1 MFTFL
6 YYIMLRKSL
15 FCTFSLHGE
24 VSSPFVWSGLVTNL
38 QGRAS
43 LECFSLHWW
52 STLFSLLRSF
62 IFWIFL
68 SVFGFRYRPI
78 FLWSPSFSEGFLW
91 YFLVRQRDLPQG
103 NLFGPSQMPLMRIKR
118 PFAFP
123 HLVSSLIGI
132 ALIRIL
138 GWWMTDSNLWLGQT
152 E

>member
-1 MFTFL
+1 MVRYPRL
-6 YYIMLRKSL
+6 L
-15 FCTFSLHGE
+15 FCQ
-24 VSSPFVWSGLVTNL
+24 VWELIFKVKL
-38 QGRAS
+38 AMK
-43 LECFSLHWW
+43 CFILRRR
-52 STLFSLLRSF
+52 STLHSLLRYF

-68 SVFGFRYRPI
+68 SFVGFRYLPI

-138 GWWMTDSNLWLGQT
+138 G
-152 E
+152 